1 MFENRGLTDVFR
13 AICFALCVCV
23 IGFYAELIKLFALR
37 TVLKQKSRTGIP
49 MRDLY
54 IAVD

>member
-1 MFENRGLTDVFR
+1 
-13 AICFALCVCV
+13 V